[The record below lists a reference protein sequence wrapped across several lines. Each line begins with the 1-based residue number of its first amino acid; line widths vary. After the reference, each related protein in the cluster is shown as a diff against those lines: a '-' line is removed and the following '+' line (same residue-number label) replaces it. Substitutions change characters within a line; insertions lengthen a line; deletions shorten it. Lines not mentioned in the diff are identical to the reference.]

1 MKTRRALLAAAGLMM
16 SALALPAQAQD
27 YPTQQIRIV
36 IALPPGGSADTIGRM
51 FGEHLRSVWKQPV
64 VIENRPGGDGL
75 IGPTAVAKS
84 KPDGYTLLFSTP
96 SLPTAKA
103 FLKEPAINAETDLI
117 AIGQVVESPF
127 VIAVNAKHD
136 VKTVKEFLDKA
147 RASKSAL
154 NIGYFAAGNRLS
166 VESFRRIEPSRS
178 VQMTPVGYKGEAPM
192 LAALAGGE
200 VDIGVATAVT
210 VRGLAQQGKVRALA
224 VTGSKRSISMPELPT
239 AEESGA
245 TGYDPGQIWFG
256 LLAPAGTPAPIVQK
270 LSEQVFAFAKI
281 PGIDKK
287 LEPYGFAPS
296 PTTPEDFAKLISK
309 DAERAVRLGKE
320 AGIEP
325 Q

>member
-1 MKTRRALLAAAGLMM
+1 MKTRSAILLAALA
-16 SALALPAQAQD
+16 ALGASGASLAQD

-51 FGEHLRSVWKQPV
+51 FGEHLRGNLKQPV
-64 VIENRPGGDGL
+64 VIENRAGGDGL
-75 IGPTAVAKS
+75 IGPTVVAKS
-84 KPDGYTLLFSTP
+84 KPDGHTLLFSTP

-103 FLKEPAINAETDLI
+103 FLKTPAIDPEKELI

-127 VIAVNAKHD
+127 VIAVSEKHD
-136 VKTVKEFLDKA
+136 VKSVKEFLDKA
-147 RASKSAL
+147 RQTKAPI

-166 VESFRRIEPSRS
+166 IESFRQLS
-178 VQMTPVGYKGEAPM
+178 VAKDIQMTPVGYKGEAPM

-210 VRGLAQQGKVRALA
+210 VKGLAQQGKVRALA
-224 VTGSKRSISMPELPT
+224 VTGAKRSISMPELPT
-239 AEESGA
+239 ADESGA

-256 LLAPAGTPAPIVQK
+256 LLAPAGTPQHIVQK
-270 LSEQVFAFAKI
+270 LSEQVFSFAKI

-287 LEPYGFAPS
+287 LEPYGFAPL
-296 PTTPEDFAKLISK
+296 PTTPEEFAKLIAR
-309 DAERAVRLGKE
+309 DAERAVRLGKV